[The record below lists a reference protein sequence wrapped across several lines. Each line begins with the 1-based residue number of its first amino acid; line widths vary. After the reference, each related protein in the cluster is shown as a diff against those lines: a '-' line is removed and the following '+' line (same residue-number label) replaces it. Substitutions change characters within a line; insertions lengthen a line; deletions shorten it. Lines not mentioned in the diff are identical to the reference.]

1 MRFALAVLIG
11 LHGVIHLLGF
21 AKAWGLAELAQ
32 LSRPISRPAGVLW
45 LLCAAAFLSAAILLW
60 QGHGS
65 WWRPALPAVA
75 VSEFVIL
82 LAWRDARFGTIAN
95 LILVLPVMAA
105 YLETRP
111 ASYGNRFRAAVR
123 EELARVRDAGLVT
136 EEDLNHLPPPVR
148 NYVVFTGAVGKPR
161 IHNFRAVFEGE
172 FRNGLD
178 SPWMKFTS
186 EQYNFVDPPARL
198 FRMRASRYG
207 IPMEALHMFR
217 GDAATMQI
225 KVASLLQVVDAR
237 GAQMNQAET
246 VTLLNDMCLLAPAAL
261 IDRERILWETD
272 GPFSAVAKFSH
283 LGITVT
289 ARLEFAASGELTG
302 FVSND
307 RFLSTDGKHME
318 NLPWSTPVKS
328 YREVAG
334 RRVAGYG
341 EAVWL
346 RPEGEFTYGKFRLVT
361 IEYNLPPAVL

>member
-1 MRFALAVLIG
+1 MRFALSILIG
-11 LHGVIHLLGF
+11 LHGAIHLMGF

-32 LSRPISRPAGVLW
+32 LSRPISRPLGLLW
-45 LLCAAAFLSAAILLW
+45 LLCAAGFLAAGILLW
-60 QGHGS
+60 QGNGS
-65 WWRPALPAVA
+65 WWRLALPALV
-75 VSEFVIL
+75 VSQFVIV

-95 LILVLPVMAA
+95 LILALPVMAA

-123 EELARVRDAGLVT
+123 EELARVRDAGLVA
-136 EEDLNHLPPPVR
+136 EENLNHLPPSVR
-148 NYVVFTGAVGKPR
+148 NYVVFAGAVGRPR

-186 EQYNFVDPPARL
+186 EQYNFVDPPVRL
-198 FRMRASRYG
+198 FRMRASRFG
-207 IPMEALHMFR
+207 LPIEALHMFR

-225 KVASLLQVVDAR
+225 KVASLFQVVDAR
-237 GAQMNQAET
+237 GPEMNQAET

-261 IDRERILWETD
+261 IDRQRILWEAD
-272 GPFSAVAKFSH
+272 GPFSAVAKFTH

-307 RFLSTDGKHME
+307 RFFSTDGKRME
-318 NLPWSTPVKS
+318 NYPWSTPVKT
-328 YREVAG
+328 YREIDGRKAAG
-334 RRVAGYG
+334 DG

-361 IEYNLPPAVL
+361 IEYNVTPAVL